1 MNEIIK
7 SINSQKNNKSL
18 GSDALTAEFYKYF
31 SNELAPVLL
40 DVYDSWGKLGSMGV
54 TCRTG
59 IESVI
64 YKRDDKNHNA
74 SYRPIYY
81 NFEESTAKNIRYNN
95 RREKIRCY

>member
-40 DVYDSWGKLGSMGV
+40 DVYDSWGKLGTMGV

-64 YKRDDKNHNA
+64 YKRDNKNHNA

-81 NFEESTAKNIRYNN
+81 NFEESESIILQFTTINLL
-95 RREKIRCY
+95 